1 MSTTLAICRMVSEN
15 PQTLTANPAGS
26 LLPTAE
32 DHKIHLSSGLC
43 SKTAEQL
50 TREKNWN
57 DFYVSNN

>member
-1 MSTTLAICRMVSEN
+1 MVSEN

-50 TREKNWN
+50 TREKN
-57 DFYVSNN
+57 